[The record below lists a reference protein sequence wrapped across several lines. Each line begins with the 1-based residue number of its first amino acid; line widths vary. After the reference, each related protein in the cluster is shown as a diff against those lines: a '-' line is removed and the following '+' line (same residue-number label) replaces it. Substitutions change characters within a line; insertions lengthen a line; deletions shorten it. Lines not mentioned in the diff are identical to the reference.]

1 MEYSVT
7 LLIWSLLGPKKLA
20 VRAGWPYY
28 QGRPKFHDLRA
39 IMTNTPYIAFT
50 ALFSLT
56 NNHNVDIAYSIEK
69 TS

>member
-20 VRAGWPYY
+20 VRTGWPYY
-28 QGRPKFHDLRA
+28 QSRPKFRDLRA

-50 ALFSLT
+50 VLFSLT